1 MCLICIEYQKGKL
14 KINEAFSNLEEMR
27 VGLDK
32 NHAQYVEDMLV
43 DDMWE
48 NLGTFS
54 CETHNS
60 D

>member
-27 VGLDK
+27 SDLDK

-43 DDMWE
+43 DDMWKKIGVMNYE
-48 NLGTFS
+48 V
-54 CETHNS
+54 HNK